1 MKIVGFGDSF
11 VYGSELQNNDDGDKS
26 WVAQCAEKLGAHYET
41 TSVPG
46 CGNDNISMQILTYF
60 ANNSKENTLAVINW
74 TWGARYDFFVSG
86 KEQWTTLGLSC
97 VPSKLAPLVGLEQ
110 AEKVLEFYNT
120 YAGKSILW
128 DRWRSLQT
136 IYTTQQFLK
145 LHNISSVQ
153 TYMDANLWDT
163 QWHAPEYIRTL
174 QDLTKEPLQTFEG
187 ESFLDWSYTNG
198 FEVTEEG
205 LHPLEQA
212 HKAACELW
220 VDIYKQSLNKY
231 N

>member
-46 CGNDNISMQILTYF
+46 CGNENISMQILTYF
-60 ANNSKENTLAVINW
+60 ATNPKENTLAVINW

-163 QWHAPEYIRTL
+163 KWHAPEYIRTL

-198 FEVTEEG
+198 FEVTEIG

-212 HKAACELW
+212 HAAACELW
-220 VDIYKQSLNKY
+220 VVVYEQDLNKY